1 MYRFPEHVMEL
12 IVAHLLAFVKFD
24 QKSLD
29 PAPRP
34 AVWSSYHTYHVLP
47 AFSQIRQKPYQ
58 DGRAFAVFEKNMG
71 RTL

>member
-1 MYRFPEHVMEL
+1 MYRGPEYVMEL

-34 AVWSSYHTYHVLP
+34 AVWSSYHNLATFLTY
-47 AFSQIRQKPYQ
+47 SQIRQKPCRP
-58 DGRAFAVFEKNMG
+58 GRAC
-71 RTL
+71 TLDL